1 MQGAPKQ
8 EEKKPKPKFSFNPA
22 VVEFKPGSVQQEW
35 GMPAVQM
42 ATAGYSQYGAPQ
54 MVAYNPQAW
63 GEIPAVQM
71 AAAAYSQYDA
81 PQMVA
86 SNPQAT
92 MAAYGQMYGQQLAD
106 SKGYGGALN
115 PYTARPVDGPCT
127 SPVLADGL
135 VDKVSP
141 IPPLS
146 RPNYIRITPTG
157 TANSTIAHDQRT
169 TSTPS

>member
-1 MQGAPKQ
+1 MQGALKQ
-8 EEKKPKPKFSFNPA
+8 EEKKPTPKFSFNPA
-22 VVEFKPGSVQQEW
+22 VVEFKPSSVQQEW

-42 ATAGYSQYGAPQ
+42 ATAGCSQYGAPQ

-63 GEIPAVQM
+63 SGMPAVQM
-71 AAAAYSQYDA
+71 AAAAYSQYGA
-81 PQMVA
+81 LQMVA

-92 MAAYGQMYGQQLAD
+92 MAAYGQMYGQQPAG

-115 PYTARPVDGPCT
+115 PYTAQVATMPEE
-127 SPVLADGL
+127 LADGL

-141 IPPLS
+141 ITPLS
-146 RPNYIRITPTG
+146 RPNYIRITPIG
-157 TANSTIAHDQRT
+157 TANRTIAHDQRT